1 MTKRKDRT
9 RSIVIYIVKFLICY
23 LVLVLI
29 YVVSAY
35 LSYKYVLKVPTSML
49 EKTTQYMEKA
59 LKMGAL
65 GIFLNNFVQATRMT
79 LPIVGPLY
87 AFVIMMNTGQF
98 LGLYVYSKFGTGQ
111 LGTLVLISSLL
122 ITLLYPY
129 AIIELSAYA
138 VALENSVSLTI
149 RIFQRDLD
157 RKLLIRFLV
166 KYCISI
172 ILLIIAAALEYATLM
187 QIMSIRSS
195 L

>member
-1 MTKRKDRT
+1 MRKRKDRT

-29 YVVSAY
+29 YVISAY
-35 LSYKYVLKVPTSML
+35 LSYKYVLKVPTSIL

-59 LKMGAL
+59 LRMGAL
-65 GIFLNNFVQATRMT
+65 GIFLNNFVQATRMS

-111 LGTLVLISSLL
+111 LGTLVLVSSLL

-149 RIFQRDLD
+149 RIFQGNVDK
-157 RKLLIRFLV
+157 KLLFKVLL
-166 KYCISI
+166 KYCVSI

-187 QIMSIRSS
+187 QIMSIRNSF
-195 L
+195 

>member
-1 MTKRKDRT
+1 VRKRKDRT

-29 YVVSAY
+29 YVISAY
-35 LSYKYVLKVPTSML
+35 LSYKYVLKVPTSIL

-59 LKMGAL
+59 LRMGAL
-65 GIFLNNFVQATRMT
+65 GIFLNNFVQATRMS

-111 LGTLVLISSLL
+111 LGTLVLVSSLL

-149 RIFQRDLD
+149 RIFQGNVDK
-157 RKLLIRFLV
+157 KLLFKVLL
-166 KYCISI
+166 KYCVSI

-187 QIMSIRSS
+187 QIMSIRNSF
-195 L
+195 